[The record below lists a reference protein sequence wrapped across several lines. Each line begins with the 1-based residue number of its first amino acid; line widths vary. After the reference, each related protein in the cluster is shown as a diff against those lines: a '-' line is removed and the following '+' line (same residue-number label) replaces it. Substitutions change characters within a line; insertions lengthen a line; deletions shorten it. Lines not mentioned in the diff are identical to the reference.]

1 MINFTQGDTGVLKA
15 SIIQTNKIQEEVV
28 CISMKNWK

>member
-1 MINFTQGDTGVLKA
+1 MRNFTQGDTGVLKT
-15 SIIQTNKIQEEVV
+15 SINQTNKIQEEVV